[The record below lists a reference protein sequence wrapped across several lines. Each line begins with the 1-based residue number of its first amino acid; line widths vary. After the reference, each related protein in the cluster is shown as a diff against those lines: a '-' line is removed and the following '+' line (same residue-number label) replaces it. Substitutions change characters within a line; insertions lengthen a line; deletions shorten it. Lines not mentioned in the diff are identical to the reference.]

1 MNMATSDR
9 RTACYLLDDALVEHV
24 PIARFRCRYHADC
37 AGQNREVIAVFRM
50 ILRFCKGHEV
60 HGPPVIPQ
68 DVFERGKYR
77 ILPCPCLSGQQ
88 AGMAIR
94 ERLQQNQNSYTQRHA
109 LRVAFSSRKSHVED
123 SSLGHVNSGSALN
136 MPGMKNFKKSST
148 VTRSCVN
155 SPELGCKLDNPG

>member
-109 LRVAFSSRKSHVED
+109 LRVAFS
-123 SSLGHVNSGSALN
+123 
-136 MPGMKNFKKSST
+136 
-148 VTRSCVN
+148 
-155 SPELGCKLDNPG
+155 